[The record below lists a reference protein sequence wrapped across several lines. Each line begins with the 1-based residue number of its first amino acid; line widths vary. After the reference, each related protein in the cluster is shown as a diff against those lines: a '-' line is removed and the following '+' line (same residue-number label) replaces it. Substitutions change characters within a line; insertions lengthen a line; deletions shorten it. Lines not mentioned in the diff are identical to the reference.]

1 MQSSEFDYLTM
12 ASSSDLHISY
22 FNSFEAHFFTP
33 LGPIN
38 VTPIMFAMVVLLLLI
53 LSTLKALFGTISIPK
68 IMYEYQDK
76 AGIRKRYNELFQS
89 RDGIRFHIAWAQS
102 RGDNDE
108 VNSMMKE
115 LKKIDKAS
123 LTNIS

>member
-1 MQSSEFDYLTM
+1 M
-12 ASSSDLHISY
+12 H
-22 FNSFEAHFFTP
+22 
-33 LGPIN
+33 
-38 VTPIMFAMVVLLLLI
+38 
-53 LSTLKALFGTISIPK
+53 
-68 IMYEYQDK
+68 EYQDK

-123 LTNIS
+123 LTNNNYLRQILAKITAVIPIHSFFL